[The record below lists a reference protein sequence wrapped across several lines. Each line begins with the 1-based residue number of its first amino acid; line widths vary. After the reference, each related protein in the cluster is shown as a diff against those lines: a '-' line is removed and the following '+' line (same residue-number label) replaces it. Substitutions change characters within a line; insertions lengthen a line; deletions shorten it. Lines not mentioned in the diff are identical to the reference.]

1 MELAVVLFVVIA
13 LGVFP
18 VIALVM
24 QVYRDS
30 RGKKRNRAMRCYACD
45 SSGLLFP
52 VPHYKG
58 DTFLYC
64 TPCVEKHRNSER
76 NLGYLALVII
86 AVVLVGWV
94 ILSHG

>member
-1 MELAVVLFVVIA
+1 MELAAAFFLIAA

-18 VIALVM
+18 IIALVM

-30 RGKKRNRAMRCYACD
+30 RGKKRNQAMRCYACD
-45 SSGLLFP
+45 SSGYLFP

-64 TPCVEKHRNSER
+64 LPCVERQHGSRR
-76 NLGYLALVII
+76 VLGYVAMAII
-86 AVVLVGWV
+86 AVALVNWV
-94 ILSHG
+94 IISRG

>member
-1 MELAVVLFVVIA
+1 MEIAVAFLVITA

-30 RGKKRNRAMRCYACD
+30 RGKKRNLAMRCYACD
-45 SSGLLFP
+45 SGGYLLP

-64 TPCVEKHRNSER
+64 LPCTKRQRRSER
-76 NLGYLALVII
+76 VLGYAVLLVA
-86 AVVLVGWV
+86 AVGLLGWV
-94 ILSHG
+94 LISRG

>member
-1 MELAVVLFVVIA
+1 MEIAAALFLIAV

-18 VIALVM
+18 VFALVV

-30 RGKKRNRAMRCYACD
+30 RGKKRNLAMRCYACE
-45 SSGLLFP
+45 SSGYLFP

-64 TPCVEKHRNSER
+64 LPCVERQQKSQRV
-76 NLGYLALVII
+76 LGYLAMVII
-86 AVVLVGWV
+86 AVALVGWV
-94 ILSHG
+94 ILSQG